1 MCVCIERGEEQRKID
16 FCKMAE
22 VMDKELPELLLF
34 TALNADAHSV
44 RLLNVQ
50 SSTND
55 LVTWNS
61 ADWVLK

>member
-1 MCVCIERGEEQRKID
+1 MDEEQRKAD

-22 VMDKELPELLLF
+22 VMDRELPELLLF